1 MDISL
6 SQFFE
11 ALGSKSGWA
20 VLVLLL
26 YMLTIG
32 RQLMLRA
39 DHIDVIATRQ
49 KASDD
54 LLAATE
60 RFYQDRLADM
70 AAQLE
75 RSRTEGDGWKEMALT
90 GTGVLVDVARALPGP
105 ASPPPASPHRG
116 GR

>member
-6 SQFFE
+6 SQFIE
-11 ALGSKSGWA
+11 AIGSKSGWA

-39 DHIDVIATRQ
+39 DHLDTIATRD
-49 KASDD
+49 KAAAD

-60 RFYQDRLADM
+60 RFYQDRLVDM

-75 RSRTEGDGWKEMALT
+75 RSRTEGDGWKEMALA
-90 GTGVLVDVARALPGP
+90 GTGVLVDVARALPSQT
-105 ASPPPASPHRG
+105 SPPPASPHRG